1 MRAYEAHGRGGPWPG
16 EPCAP
21 ERHSGWLWGQGGG
34 VGSRIVD
41 LKKPS
46 TLAEAFGEIC
56 TMDAPLNERL
66 AAYGN
71 ALRDLNFPFA
81 EAYDDLVARLRAGG
95 IGANAPLVGE
105 LMPPFRLPALPRR
118 LVTLEEVLSTGPAV
132 ISFNR
137 GHWCP
142 FCKIELMSIAD
153 HHEEIAAH
161 GAQLVTILPDRQKF
175 TRQLPEEVLR
185 SFIVLS
191 DIDNAYA
198 LSLGLAA
205 WLGER
210 VAKLMEGRGYRLSE
224 YQGNDAW
231 FVPLPATFVVGANG
245 RVVARHVDP
254 EFRQRMEI
262 GEILAALKGSRAP

>member
-1 MRAYEAHGRGGPWPG
+1 
-16 EPCAP
+16 
-21 ERHSGWLWGQGGG
+21 
-34 VGSRIVD
+34 V
-41 LKKPS
+41 KKPS
-46 TLAEAFGEIC
+46 TLAEAFGQIC
-56 TMDAPLNERL
+56 KMEAPLNERL
-66 AAYGN
+66 AAYAS

-81 EAYDDLVARLRAGG
+81 EAYDDLVARLTAGG
-95 IGANAPLVGE
+95 IGASAPLVGE
-105 LMPPFRLPALPRR
+105 MLPPFQLPAYPHR
-118 LVTLEEVLSTGPAV
+118 LVSLEELLHAGPVV

-142 FCKIELMSIAD
+142 FCKIELSTIAD
-153 HHEEIAAH
+153 HHEQIAAH

-175 TRQLPEEVLR
+175 TRQLPDEILR

-198 LSLGLAA
+198 LSLGLAL

-210 VAKLMEGRGYRLSE
+210 VAKLMAGRGYRLSE
-224 YQGNDAW
+224 YQGNDGW

-245 RVVARHVDP
+245 RVLARHVDP

-262 GEILAALKGSRAP
+262 DEILAALKASHAT